1 MKFEIKF
8 KSYQKFNDQIKKKN
22 SCGMKFK
29 TKLKSYQRIKAK
41 KKLNGAWRTH
51 TKA

>member
-8 KSYQKFNDQIKKKN
+8 KSYKKFNDQIKKKN
-22 SCGMKFK
+22 
-29 TKLKSYQRIKAK
+29 K
-41 KKLNGAWRTH
+41 KKLNGAWRVH

>member
-8 KSYQKFNDQIKKKN
+8 KSYKKFNDQIKKKI

-29 TKLKSYQRIKAK
+29 TKLKIYQRIKAK
-41 KKLNGAWRTH
+41 KKNSAWRAH